1 MCGTLGEIHDLTV
14 HVLCVVLLN
23 VAENDR
29 NSRVIQVYFVLG

>member
-1 MCGTLGEIHDLTV
+1 MCGTPGEIHGLTV

-29 NSRVIQVYFVLG
+29 NSRVIEIYFVPG